1 MIILKKAFKTKKN
14 THVNFFYIPEN
25 ESSIKSIRIPVWGPK
40 VIAGLLGA
48 LIVYSSFSAYALN
61 NLNNKYEA
69 SLRNIEELTEINNR
83 QKIEIQN
90 LNLNA
95 EKIKEQLEANI
106 AALEEVKAAVG
117 LKSETS
123 EEISGETEETKDSD
137 NVSQVFINNTYL
149 THTDLNN
156 YDLSDEISDLKTSLI
171 SLSKQTLS
179 QKTVIDES
187 IESINDR
194 LDYLKCVPSI
204 APVVAKITCGY
215 GYRKNPFTSRGS
227 EFHYG
232 IDFGAPYG
240 TKVVATGDGV
250 VLFAGYHAG
259 YGNMVIISHGYG
271 FTTSYSHNSSLLV
284 KKGDKVK
291 RGQAIAKV
299 GSTGRSTGTHLHYEV
314 KVNGKNV
321 NPAKYF

>member
-1 MIILKKAFKTKKN
+1 MKKAFTSKKSN
-14 THVNFFYIPEN
+14 HVNFFYIPEN

-40 VIAGLLGA
+40 VLAGLLGA
-48 LIVYSSFSAYALN
+48 LIIYSSFSAYALN
-61 NLNNKYEA
+61 NLNDKYEA
-69 SLRNIEELTEINNR
+69 SLKNIEELTKINNR

-95 EKIKEQLEANI
+95 ERIQEQLDENI

-117 LKSETS
+117 LKSEAS
-123 EEISGETEETKDSD
+123 EENEKAKTSD
-137 NVSQVFINNTYL
+137 NISQISISNTYSTQAIL
-149 THTDLNN
+149 DN
-156 YDLSDEISDLKTSLI
+156 YDLSDEISTLKTSLI

-179 QKTVIDES
+179 QKTEIDES
-187 IESINDR
+187 IVSINDR
-194 LDYLKCVPSI
+194 LDYLRCVPSI
-204 APVVAKITCGY
+204 VPVVAKITCGY

-232 IDFGAPYG
+232 VDFGAPYG

-250 VLFAGYHAG
+250 VLFAGYQAG
-259 YGNMVIISHGYG
+259 YGRMVVISHGYG
-271 FTTSYSHNSSLLV
+271 FTTCYAHNSSLLV

-291 RGQAIAKV
+291 RGQAIARV
-299 GSTGRSTGTHLHYEV
+299 GNTGRSTGTHLHYEV
-314 KVNGKNV
+314 KINGKNV